1 MVEISYRIMNRVL
14 EAKGLPLSVEITNLP
29 DTKTLMRVRG
39 AFTTAKVEMLALID
53 ATPLAEVVNGFRVG
67 VTSDGRIVSGDSAEA
82 TSRVAVSY
90 PDEMMKVSK
99 AIGIIGMEL
108 PVWAEA
114 ALNHNQLTVQAKAGT
129 GALRA
134 RIIPTLLE
142 QKLNNGDWYSDRTK
156 ERADGTGEDATIAI
170 IRVVRLIELA
180 KMINSQGLSI
190 MREAFRKDRG
200 ANVVPVAT
208 HDTFKNF
215 DKYMK
220 QRRDKLRTNAIL
232 IDNMPILPHGTTVN
246 LTWGIEVES
255 GGARNVD
262 APGGWD
268 RKGDSSLRSAYGDNS
283 DVDEDGYRYIDP
295 SDCDYAD
302 QHEDEYLEGS
312 SSGNRIE
319 NPDWIDPDDCEECG
333 SVYAEDDGEYGD
345 CAEFVSPI
353 LRSFHS
359 QGLEQITAELSQN
372 PQNDSAGVHV
382 HVGAKHLT
390 PKQLGNL
397 VLGYQMIEPLIEASY
412 RRSTREYCRERPLD
426 DVARVLKSART
437 AKQLISNDPY
447 TRRTDVTSV
456 YTGDRYHSL
465 NLQSLYSHG
474 TVEFRAMG
482 PVYNYESL
490 IKWASF
496 VREMVNCAGNGA
508 GPRDFSAVT
517 DWNSLMVLFAKFGVE
532 YAKAEFAEIKEN
544 TTAELRQLASAE
556 V

>member
-14 EAKGLPLSVEITNLP
+14 EAKGLPLSIEITNLP
-29 DTKTLMRVRG
+29 DTKTLLRVRG
-39 AFTTAKVEMLALID
+39 AFTAAKLEMRALID
-53 ATPLAEVVNGFRVG
+53 SLPLNEVVNGFRVG
-67 VTSDGRIVSGDSAEA
+67 VTAEGKIVSGDDA
-82 TSRVAVSY
+82 TAISRVAVSY
-90 PDEMMKVSK
+90 PDEEITVTK
-99 AIGIIGMEL
+99 AIGIINLEL
-108 PVWAEA
+108 PNWAEA
-114 ALNHNQLTVQAKAGT
+114 ILLGDVLTMQAKDGT

-134 RIIPTLLE
+134 RIIPAMIEDKTNRGE
-142 QKLNNGDWYSDRTK
+142 WYGNRTR
-156 ERADGTGEDATIAI
+156 ERATRSGDGATIT
-170 IRVVRLIELA
+170 
-180 KMINSQGLSI
+180 I
-190 MREAFRKDRG
+190 MRVARLVEIAQLLNREGLDIMRKAFRKDRG
-200 ANVVPVAT
+200 SLVVPVAT
-208 HDTFKNF
+208 HDTFSNF

-220 QRRDKLRTNAIL
+220 KRRQTLRTNEIL
-232 IDNMPILPHGTTVN
+232 IDNMPILPHGTEVN

-255 GGARNVD
+255 GGARGVD

-268 RKGDSSLRSAYGDNS
+268 RKGDSSLRSAYGDNC

-295 SDCDYAD
+295 EDCINSEE
-302 QHEDEYLEGS
+302 HMDEYLEGTV
-312 SSGNRIE
+312 SGNRIE
-319 NPDWIDPDDCEECG
+319 NPDWMDPDDCDECG

-359 QGLEQITAELSQN
+359 QGLEQITAALSQN

-397 VLGYQMIEPLIEASY
+397 VLGYQMVEPLIEASY
-412 RRSTREYCRERPLD
+412 RRHVREYCRERPLD

-517 DWNSLMVLFAKFGVE
+517 DWNSLMALFAKFGVE

-544 TTAELRQLASAE
+544 TTAELRQLASTE